1 MKRRIYTDTSVIG
14 GVLDVEFTQS
24 SQLLMDAFRPGEAT
38 LVLSSL
44 TELELLSAPSGV
56 QATLA
61 QVPEVHRERVEM
73 TEEALVLAGLYID
86 ARAIGPANRADAQ
99 HIAIARV
106 SRVDALVSWNFKHIV
121 NLQRIQAYNSV
132 NLREGYP
139 ILEIRTPR
147 EVIDY
152 GKD

>member
-24 SQLLMDAFRPGEAT
+24 SQILMDTFRHGEAT
-38 LVLSSL
+38 LVISNL

-73 TEEALVLAGLYID
+73 TEEAL
-86 ARAIGPANRADAQ
+86 
-99 HIAIARV
+99 
-106 SRVDALVSWNFKHIV
+106 
-121 NLQRIQAYNSV
+121 
-132 NLREGYP
+132 
-139 ILEIRTPR
+139 
-147 EVIDY
+147 
-152 GKD
+152 GKV

>member
-1 MKRRIYTDTSVIG
+1 
-14 GVLDVEFTQS
+14 
-24 SQLLMDAFRPGEAT
+24 
-38 LVLSSL
+38 
-44 TELELLSAPSGV
+44 
-56 QATLA
+56 
-61 QVPEVHRERVEM
+61 M
-73 TEEALVLAGLYID
+73 TEEALVLAGLYVD

-99 HIAIARV
+99 HIAIATV